1 MSEGDSIKMLAY
13 LQEQGVA
20 GNHQVCR
27 SEEGQGHSEEKT
39 M

>member
-13 LQEQGVA
+13 LQEQGVT
-20 GNHQVCR
+20 GNNQVCW
-27 SEEGQGHSEEKT
+27 SEEGQGHSEEEA